1 MVIACLGDCW
11 YKISLIS
18 YYCSALLFPKTI
30 HHNMPLDSFGLGPE
44 RSFDQITYL
53 DFQHLCSNYGKAN
66 RDTFENL
73 DYFRLSTVPE
83 ILQQRKQ
90 DGCPFME
97 KSELQILA
105 EWRRFAALTLCLAI
119 LP

>member
-1 MVIACLGDCW
+1 MVIACLVDCR
-11 YKISLIS
+11 YEISLIS